1 MKTEPSKVRHKGEVV
16 SEIEVLIYENLD
28 ELMAAVAGEVIV
40 EKFNKANKID
50 LQAAARAPFSEKKTG
65 KARRAA
71 IGFDLLT
78 TEEIIKFAG
87 NHAGLQEY
95 LDSPEMADK
104 IDAKIAEL
112 APVVTGSEAEESLES
127 DAG

>member
-71 IGFDLLT
+71 IGVDLLT